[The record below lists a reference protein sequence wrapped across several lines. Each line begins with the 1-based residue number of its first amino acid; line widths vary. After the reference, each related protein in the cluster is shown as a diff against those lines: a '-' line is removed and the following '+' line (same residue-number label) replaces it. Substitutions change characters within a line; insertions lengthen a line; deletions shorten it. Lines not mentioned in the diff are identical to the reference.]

1 VAFIVTW
8 YKTLA
13 MINDCAKIIAYR
25 NNQLENDFRKT
36 ERRLKLDREAKED
49 FYKMKNDL
57 MNSRAGGIFSMNF
70 VISPNGLAT
79 ARIAGTIK
87 MMCEKFN
94 DVLEFVVPEG
104 KGGAYA
110 VKKGVDYA
118 GDVIESVK
126 NGVSPLSAFKLAF
139 KHVLFKGKAEK
150 VQKSVMAV
158 WNFADNMKEIVQM
171 EDEQKE
177 LIEEVKRQVEHL
189 DKAIQDY
196 EKDINLNSKRLMMLN
211 QLKDQYDQ
219 YIRINCRSRT
229 RLLS

>member
-1 VAFIVTW
+1 
-8 YKTLA
+8 
-13 MINDCAKIIAYR
+13 MINDCAKLIAYR
-25 NNQLENDFRKT
+25 NNQLENDFRRA
-36 ERRLKLDREAKED
+36 ERHLKLDREAKED

-57 MNSRAGGIFSMNF
+57 MDSRAGGIFSMKF

-79 ARIAGTIK
+79 GQIAGSIK
-87 MMCEKFN
+87 MMCEKVN

-126 NGVSPLSAFKLAF
+126 NGVSPYNAFKLAF
-139 KHVLFKGKAEK
+139 KHTLFKGKAEK

-158 WNFADNMKEIVQM
+158 WNFADNMKEIVHM

-196 EKDINLNSKRLMMLN
+196 EKDINLTSKKLMMLG

-219 YIRINCRSRT
+219 YIRINCRQKV